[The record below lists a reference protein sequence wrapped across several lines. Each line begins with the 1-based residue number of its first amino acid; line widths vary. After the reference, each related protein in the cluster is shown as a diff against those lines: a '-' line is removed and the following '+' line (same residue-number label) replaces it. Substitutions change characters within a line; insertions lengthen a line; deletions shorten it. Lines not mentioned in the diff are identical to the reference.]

1 MKISLTKSQHK
12 VSQSKKRFRVLISG
26 RRFGKTYLCIT
37 EMMKYATKPMQ
48 NIWYV
53 APTFKMAK
61 EICWSN
67 LKIILN
73 EFNWIEDINET
84 NLTIRIKKSNSVI
97 SLKSADQPD
106 ALRGTGINFL
116 ILDEFA
122 DIDKRTWFEV
132 LRASV
137 ADTLGDVLFTGT
149 PRGYGNWSYEMYL
162 KGKQD
167 EEWESFQFTTL
178 QGGMVDKRELE
189 QARLDLDVRTF
200 RQEFEGTFENY
211 AGAVYYNFHP
221 VDNVIKPRQI
231 DWTKPLHLGV
241 DFNVDPMSCCVA
253 QIEKEKIYFID
264 EIVIYGSN
272 TDELVQEIKD
282 RYGTKI
288 QIICYPDPASRQR
301 KTSAGGRTDLSILQN
316 AGFKVKAKFKHTAIR
331 DRVNAV
337 NSRLKDSQGKRY
349 IFVSQSCKTL
359 IKGLQRQ
366 IYKENTNI
374 PDKEDGYDHM
384 NDALGY
390 LIDYVKP
397 LTIQAPF
404 RQPERWNIKQRQYGI
419 QQRSNNRYS

>member
-221 VDNVIKPRQI
+221 VESVNDKQI
-231 DWTKPLHLGV
+231 DWKKPLHIGM
-241 DFNVDPMSCCVA
+241 DFNVDPMSACVA
-253 QIEKEKIYFID
+253 QIEKEKIYFVD
-264 EIVIYGSN
+264 EIVIYSSN
-272 TDELVQEIKD
+272 TDEMCQEIHD

-288 QIICYPDPASRQR
+288 PIFIYPDPASRQR

-316 AGFKVKAKFKHTAIR
+316 AGFKVKAKFKHTSVR

-337 NSRLKDSQGKRY
+337 NSRLKDSLGKRY

-397 LTIQAPF
+397 LTIQARF

>member
-1 MKISLTKSQHK
+1 MKITLTKAQHQ
-12 VSQSKKRFRVLISG
+12 VSRSKARFRVLISG
-26 RRFGKTYLCIT
+26 RRFGKTHLAIT
-37 EMMKYATKPMQ
+37 EMMKYAAKPLQ

-67 LKIILN
+67 LKTMLHS
-73 EFNWIEDINET
+73 FNWIEDINET
-84 NLTIRIKKSNSVI
+84 NLTVKLKKSNSVI

-132 LRASV
+132 LRPSI
-137 ADTLGDVLFTGT
+137 ADTLGDVLFCGT
-149 PRGYGNWSYEMYL
+149 PRGYGNWSYELYL
-162 KGKQD
+162 KAQGDK
-167 EEWESFQFTTL
+167 EWESFQYTTL
-178 QGGMVDKRELE
+178 QGGMVSQKELE
-189 QARLDLDVRTF
+189 QAQLDLDVRTF

-211 AGAVYYNFHP
+211 AGSVYYNFHP
-221 VDNVIKPRQI
+221 VESVIERKI
-231 DWTKPLHLGV
+231 DWSKPLHLGM
-241 DFNVDPMSCCVA
+241 DFNVDPMSAAVA
-253 QIEKEKIYFID
+253 QIEKDKVYFVD
-264 EIVIYGSN
+264 EIVIYSSN
-272 TDELVQEIKD
+272 TDEMCQEIRD

-288 QIICYPDPASRQR
+288 PIFVYPDPASKQR

-316 AGFKVKAKFKHTAIR
+316 AGFKVKVKHKHPAIR

-337 NSRLKDSQGKRY
+337 NSRLKDSKGDRH
-349 IFVSQSCKTL
+349 IFVSNYCKTL

-374 PDKEDGYDHM
+374 PDKEEGFDHM

-390 LIDYVKP
+390 LIDYIKP
-397 LTIQAPF
+397 LTIKSDFSAPT
-404 RQPERWNIKQRQYGI
+404 RWNMKQRQYGI
-419 QQRSNNRYS
+419 QQRSNTRYS

>member
-1 MKISLTKSQHK
+1 MKIKLTKPQYE
-12 VSQSKKRFRVLISG
+12 VSSSKKRFRVLISG

-37 EMMKYATKPMQ
+37 EIMKYASQPNQ
-48 NIWYV
+48 QIWYV

-67 LKIILN
+67 LKEILN
-73 EFNWIEDINET
+73 QFNWIEDINET
-84 NLTIRIKKSNSVI
+84 TLTIRIRKTNSTI
-97 SLKSADQPD
+97 SLKGADNYD
-106 ALRGTGINFL
+106 ALRGTGLNFL

-137 ADTLGDVLFTGT
+137 SDTLGNVLMCGT
-149 PRGYGNWSYEMYL
+149 PKGYGNWAYEMYL

-167 EEWESFQFTTL
+167 NQWSSFQYTTV
-178 QGGMVDKRELE
+178 QGGMVSKDEIE
-189 QARLDLDVRTF
+189 QAKLDIDIRTF

-221 VDNVIKPRQI
+221 VDSVVDKKI
-231 DWTKPLHLGV
+231 DWAKPLHIGV
-241 DFNVDPMSCCVA
+241 DFNIDPMSACVS
-253 QIEKEKIYFID
+253 QIEKDKIYVID

-272 TDELVQEIKD
+272 TDELVQEIRD
-282 RYGTKI
+282 RYGSKS

-316 AGFKVKAKFKHTAIR
+316 AGFKVKVKHKHPSIR

-337 NSRLKDSQGKRY
+337 NSKLKDSNGNRY
-349 IFVSQSCKTL
+349 IFISKSAKIV
-359 IKGLQRQ
+359 IKGLTRQ
-366 IYKENTNI
+366 VYKENTNI
-374 PDKEDGYDHM
+374 PDKTDGTDHM

-390 LIDYVKP
+390 FIDYVKP
-397 LTIQAPF
+397 LTSNIPYSK
-404 RQPERWNIKQRQYGI
+404 PTRWAIK
-419 QQRSNNRYS
+419 

>member
-1 MKISLTKSQHK
+1 MVCIQSGSPMMFGGVKGKCCFVEVKSIG
-12 VSQSKKRFRVLISG
+12 SIN
-26 RRFGKTYLCIT
+26 
-37 EMMKYATKPMQ
+37 P
-48 NIWYV
+48 
-53 APTFKMAK
+53 PKMSS
-61 EICWSN
+61 EICLSN
-67 LKIILN
+67 LKTMLHA
-73 EFNWIEDINET
+73 FNWIEDINET
-84 NLTIRIKKSNSVI
+84 NLTVRIKKSNSTI

-132 LRASV
+132 LRASI

-178 QGGMVDKRELE
+178 QGGMVDKQELE
-189 QARLDLDVRTF
+189 QARLALDVRTF

-221 VDNVIKPRQI
+221 VESVNDKQI
-231 DWTKPLHLGV
+231 DWKKPLHIGM
-241 DFNVDPMSCCVA
+241 DFNVDPMSACVA
-253 QIEKEKIYFID
+253 QIEKEKIYFVD
-264 EIVIYGSN
+264 EIVIYSSN
-272 TDELVQEIKD
+272 TDEMCQEIHD

-288 QIICYPDPASRQR
+288 PIFIYPDPASRQR

-337 NSRLKDSQGKRY
+337 NSRLKDSLGKRY